1 MNINLPYAY
10 LPENYQ
16 FFEVVQEAQF
26 GMPKGAVIYGVLIG
40 ETKAILSTWEVDQ
53 ETSMDFNNP
62 HGVIDYLHEHM
73 GDNEGIIEVK
83 AGVTKAGNPII
94 YNILKQRLH
103 DDGTPG
109 NGYLINLNFQIGDHI
124 YFVNGF
130 FEEYGTTGIRESNV
144 FAMYQK
150 DHPNLED
157 PFEGWSRDPYDP
169 SFTKGFLRNLSE
181 HQQFDRFCPGH
192 PLSQAR
198 AYIDYIV
205 NNN

>member
-1 MNINLPYAY
+1 MNVNLPYAY

-16 FFEVVQEAQF
+16 FFEVAKETRF

-40 ETKAILSTWEVDQ
+40 GTKAILATWEVDK
-53 ETSMDFNNP
+53 EASMDFDNP
-62 HGVIDYLHEHM
+62 RGVIDYLHEHM
-73 GDNEGIIEVK
+73 GENEGIIEVK
-83 AGVTKAGNPII
+83 TGKTKSDNPII
-94 YNILKQRLH
+94 YNILKQKLH
-103 DDGTPG
+103 DDGSPG
-109 NGYLINLNFQIGDHI
+109 NGYLVNLNLQIDGHI

-144 FAMYQK
+144 FAMYRK
-150 DHPNLED
+150 EHLDEED
-157 PFEGWSRDPYDP
+157 PFKGWSCDPYDP
-169 SFTKGFLRNLSE
+169 SFTNGFLRNLSE

-205 NNN
+205 DNN